1 MSGFTKIIQKDLD
14 KLELSID
21 ELISTRVSYIKEI
34 VTYIIKSGGKR
45 VRPVLVM
52 LCSKLCGYRGRKHIP
67 YAAIIEFI
75 HTATLLHDDVV
86 DNAKTRRG
94 LSTVNT
100 VWGNEPSVLVGDFLY
115 SRSFELMS
123 RDGNNE
129 ILKTISKVT
138 TALSEG
144 EILEIVRTA
153 DVETTEKD
161 YYEII
166 GNKTAVLF
174 GAACE
179 IGAILGG
186 RPDSERR
193 ALRNFGYDLGIAF
206 QLMDDVLDYTSYNDV
221 LGKHVG
227 TDLKEGKV
235 TLPLIHVLRKADEKD
250 KAYVEKIFTKQR
262 ITQRDFDRVL
272 AITEKNGGIAYTLDA
287 TERHLT
293 QAHLPRVTLQD
304 SPARTGRLHAEERD
318 VGKAVAAA

>member
-14 KLELSID
+14 KLESSID
-21 ELISTRVSYIKEI
+21 ELMSTRVTYIKEI

-52 LCSKLCGYRGRKHIP
+52 LCSKLCGYKGKKHIA

-129 ILKTISKVT
+129 ILKTISQVT

-144 EILEIVRTA
+144 EILEIVKTA
-153 DVETTEKD
+153 DVRTTEKD

-179 IGAILGG
+179 IGAILGN
-186 RPDSERR
+186 RTAEERK
-193 ALRNFGYDLGIAF
+193 ALRNFGYSLGIAF
-206 QLMDDVLDYTSYNDV
+206 QLMDDILDYTSYNDV

-235 TLPLIHVLRKADEKD
+235 TLPLIHVLKNAKPEDLNYIERLFA
-250 KAYVEKIFTKQR
+250 KQK
-262 ITQRDFDRVL
+262 ITQRDFNRVHTM
-272 AITEKNGGIAYTLDA
+272 IEKNGGIAYTVEA
-287 TERHLT
+287 TEKELNK
-293 QAHLPRVTLQD
+293 AKKYLDIFPRSKYKSALFELAD
-304 SPARTGRLHAEERD
+304 YMLNREM
-318 VGKAVAAA
+318 

>member
-1 MSGFTKIIQKDLD
+1 MSGFTQIIQKDLD
-14 KLELSID
+14 ELESSID

-34 VTYIIKSGGKR
+34 VTYIIRSGGKR

-144 EILEIVRTA
+144 EILEIVKTA

-235 TLPLIHVLRKADEKD
+235 TLPLIHVLRNAGEKD
-250 KAYVEKIFTKQR
+250 KTQIEKIFAKQK

-272 AITEKNGGIAYTLDA
+272 AIIERNGGIAYTLKA

-293 QAHLPRVTLQD
+293 QAKKYLEIF
-304 SPARTGRLHAEERD
+304 PASRYR
-318 VGKAVAAA
+318 KALLELADYMLKREM

>member
-1 MSGFTKIIQKDLD
+1 MSGFTQIIQKDLD
-14 KLELSID
+14 KLESSID

-144 EILEIVRTA
+144 EILEIVKTA

-186 RPDSERR
+186 RPDGERR

-235 TLPLIHVLRKADEKD
+235 TLPLIHVLRNASEKD
-250 KAYVEKIFTKQR
+250 KAYIEKIFAKQK

-272 AITEKNGGIAYTLDA
+272 AIIEKNDGITYTVEA
-287 TERHLT
+287 TERHLK
-293 QAHLPRVTLQD
+293 QAKRYLD
-304 SPARTGRLHAEERD
+304 IFPASRYRTALLELADYMLKREM
-318 VGKAVAAA
+318 

>member
-1 MSGFTKIIQKDLD
+1 
-14 KLELSID
+14 
-21 ELISTRVSYIKEI
+21 
-34 VTYIIKSGGKR
+34 
-45 VRPVLVM
+45 
-52 LCSKLCGYRGRKHIP
+52 
-67 YAAIIEFI
+67 
-75 HTATLLHDDVV
+75 V

-144 EILEIVRTA
+144 EILEIVKTA

-193 ALRNFGYDLGIAF
+193 
-206 QLMDDVLDYTSYNDV
+206 
-221 LGKHVG
+221 H
-227 TDLKEGKV
+227 
-235 TLPLIHVLRKADEKD
+235 
-250 KAYVEKIFTKQR
+250 
-262 ITQRDFDRVL
+262 
-272 AITEKNGGIAYTLDA
+272 
-287 TERHLT
+287 
-293 QAHLPRVTLQD
+293 
-304 SPARTGRLHAEERD
+304 
-318 VGKAVAAA
+318 

>member
-14 KLELSID
+14 KLESSIG
-21 ELISTRVSYIKEI
+21 ELMSTRVNYIKEI

-52 LCSKLCGYRGRKHIP
+52 LCSKLCGHRGKKHIA

-123 RDGNNE
+123 RDGNTE
-129 ILKTISKVT
+129 ILKTISQVT

-144 EILEIVRTA
+144 EILEIIKTA
-153 DVETTEKD
+153 DVGTTEKD

-186 RPDSERR
+186 RPRDERK
-193 ALRNFGYDLGIAF
+193 ALWNFGYNLGIAF

-235 TLPLIHVLRKADEKD
+235 TLPLIYVLNNSSQKD
-250 KAYVEKIFTKQR
+250 KGCIESVFAKQR
-262 ITQRDFDRVL
+262 ITQRDFNRVL
-272 AITEKNGGIAYTLDA
+272 RIIEKNGGIAYTMDA
-287 TERHLT
+287 TEKHLK
-293 QAHLPRVTLQD
+293 
-304 SPARTGRLHAEERD
+304 
-318 VGKAVAAA
+318 KAKKYLDAFPPSRYRSALLELADYMLKREM

>member
-1 MSGFTKIIQKDLD
+1 MSGFTKIIEKDLS

-21 ELISTRVSYIKEI
+21 ELISTRVDYIKEI
-34 VTYIIKSGGKR
+34 VTYIIGSGGKR

-52 LCSKLCGYRGRKHIP
+52 LCSKLCGYRGKKHIP

-123 RDGNNE
+123 REGNNE
-129 ILKTISKVT
+129 ILKTISQVT

-144 EILEIVRTA
+144 EILEIVKTA
-153 DVETTEKD
+153 DMKTTEED

-179 IGAILGG
+179 IGAILGKC
-186 RPDSERR
+186 PSNKRR
-193 ALRNFGYDLGIAF
+193 ALKNFGYNLGIAF

-235 TLPLIHVLRKADEKD
+235 TLPLIYVLKNANERE
-250 KAYVEKIFTKQR
+250 KAYLEKAITKER
-262 ITQRDFDRVL
+262 ITRRDFDRVRN
-272 AITEKNGGIAYTLDA
+272 IIEKNGGISYTIRATESSLEKAKRYLDA
-287 TERHLT
+287 FGPSRYKNALLELADYMLKR
-293 QAHLPRVTLQD
+293 
-304 SPARTGRLHAEERD
+304 EM
-318 VGKAVAAA
+318 

>member
-1 MSGFTKIIQKDLD
+1 MSGFMKIIQKDLD
-14 KLELSID
+14 KLESSID
-21 ELISTRVSYIKEI
+21 DLLSTRVSYIKEI
-34 VTYIIKSGGKR
+34 VTYIIGSGGKR

-52 LCSKLCGYRGRKHIP
+52 LCSKLCGYRGKKHIP

-123 RDGNNE
+123 RDGNTE
-129 ILKTISKVT
+129 ILKTISQVT

-144 EILEIVRTA
+144 EILEIVKTA
-153 DVETTEKD
+153 DVGTTEKD

-179 IGAILGG
+179 IGAILGD
-186 RPDSERR
+186 RAPNERK
-193 ALRNFGYDLGIAF
+193 ALRNFGYNLGIAF

-221 LGKHVG
+221 LGKRVG

-235 TLPLIHVLRKADEKD
+235 TLPLIFVLNTAGEKEKASIQSVLAKP
-250 KAYVEKIFTKQR
+250 R
-262 ITQRDFDRVL
+262 ITTQDFNRVRRM
-272 AITEKNGGIAYTLDA
+272 IEKKGGIAYTMDA
-287 TERHLT
+287 TKKHLDM
-293 QAHLPRVTLQD
+293 AKKRLD
-304 SPARTGRLHAEERD
+304 IFPASRYKTALLELADYMLKREM
-318 VGKAVAAA
+318 

>member
-14 KLELSID
+14 KLESSID
-21 ELISTRVSYIKEI
+21 ELMSTRVNYIKDI

-52 LCSKLCGYRGRKHIP
+52 LCSKLCGYKGKKHVA

-129 ILKTISKVT
+129 ILKTISQVT

-144 EILEIVRTA
+144 EILEIVKTA
-153 DVETTEKD
+153 DVGTTEKD

-179 IGAILGG
+179 IGAILG
-186 RPDSERR
+186 ERSQGER
-193 ALRNFGYDLGIAF
+193 KALRNFGYNLGIAF
-206 QLMDDVLDYTSYNDV
+206 QLMDDVLDYTSFNHV
-221 LGKHVG
+221 LGKRVG
-227 TDLKEGKV
+227 TDLNEGKV
-235 TLPLIHVLRKADEKD
+235 TLPLIYILNNSNEKD
-250 KAYVEKIFTKQR
+250 RAYIESIFDKQK
-262 ITQRDFDRVL
+262 ITQRDFDRVRK
-272 AITEKNGGIAYTLDA
+272 IIEKNGGIAYAMDA
-287 TERHLT
+287 TEKHLDK
-293 QAHLPRVTLQD
+293 AKKYLD
-304 SPARTGRLHAEERD
+304 IFPASHYKTALLELADYMLKREM
-318 VGKAVAAA
+318 

>member
-14 KLELSID
+14 KLESSID
-21 ELISTRVSYIKEI
+21 ELMSTRVNYIKEI

-52 LCSKLCGYRGRKHIP
+52 LCSKLCGYRGKKHIA

-129 ILKTISKVT
+129 ILKTISQVT

-144 EILEIVRTA
+144 EILEIVKTA

-179 IGAILGG
+179 IGAILGNKS
-186 RPDSERR
+186 PDERK
-193 ALRNFGYDLGIAF
+193 ALRNFGYSLGIAF
-206 QLMDDVLDYTSYNDV
+206 QLMDDVLDYTSFNDV
-221 LGKHVG
+221 LGKRVG

-235 TLPLIHVLRKADEKD
+235 TLPLIHVLKNAKEDD
-250 KAYVEKIFTKQR
+250 KTYIQKIFAKQK
-262 ITQRDFDRVL
+262 INQRDFNRVL
-272 AITEKNGGIAYTLDA
+272 KIIEKNGGIAYTVQA
-287 TERHLT
+287 TEKEL
-293 QAHLPRVTLQD
+293 D
-304 SPARTGRLHAEERD
+304 
-318 VGKAVAAA
+318 KAKKYLDIFPPSKYKAALVELADYMLKREM

>member
-1 MSGFTKIIQKDLD
+1 MSGFTQIIQKDLD
-14 KLELSID
+14 KLESSID
-21 ELISTRVSYIKEI
+21 ELMSTRVSYIKEI
-34 VTYIIKSGGKR
+34 VTYIIRSGGKR

-144 EILEIVRTA
+144 EILEIVKTA

-235 TLPLIHVLRKADEKD
+235 TLPLIHVLRNAGEKNKACI
-250 KAYVEKIFTKQR
+250 EKILAKQR
-262 ITQRDFDRVL
+262 ITRRDFDRVL
-272 AITEKNGGIAYTLDA
+272 AIIEKNGGIAYTLEA

-293 QAHLPRVTLQD
+293 QAKRYLGIF
-304 SPARTGRLHAEERD
+304 PASRYRTALLELADYMLKREM
-318 VGKAVAAA
+318 

>member
-14 KLELSID
+14 KLESSID

-235 TLPLIHVLRKADEKD
+235 TLPLIHVLRKAGDKD

-272 AITEKNGGIAYTLDA
+272 AIIEKNGGIAYTLDA

-293 QAHLPRVTLQD
+293 QAKGYLD
-304 SPARTGRLHAEERD
+304 IFPASRYKTALLELADYMLKREM
-318 VGKAVAAA
+318 

>member
-14 KLELSID
+14 KLESSID
-21 ELISTRVSYIKEI
+21 DLLSTRVGYIKEI
-34 VTYIIKSGGKR
+34 VTYIIKSSGKR

-52 LCSKLCGYRGRKHIP
+52 LCSKLCGYRGKKHIP

-123 RDGNNE
+123 RDGNTE
-129 ILKTISKVT
+129 ILKTISQVT

-144 EILEIVRTA
+144 EILEIIKTA
-153 DVETTEKD
+153 DLGTTEKD

-186 RPDSERR
+186 RTANERK
-193 ALRNFGYDLGIAF
+193 ALRNFGYNLGIAF

-235 TLPLIHVLRKADEKD
+235 TLPLIYVLNSAGEKER
-250 KAYVEKIFTKQR
+250 ASIESALAKQR
-262 ITQRDFDRVL
+262 ITKQDFNR
-272 AITEKNGGIAYTLDA
+272 IRRMIEKKGGIAYTMDA
-287 TERHLT
+287 TKKHLDM
-293 QAHLPRVTLQD
+293 AKKRLD
-304 SPARTGRLHAEERD
+304 IFPASQYKTALLELADYMLKREM
-318 VGKAVAAA
+318 

>member
-1 MSGFTKIIQKDLD
+1 MSGFTQIIQKDLD
-14 KLELSID
+14 ELESSID

-34 VTYIIKSGGKR
+34 VTYIIRSGGKR

-144 EILEIVRTA
+144 EILEIVKTA

-235 TLPLIHVLRKADEKD
+235 TLPLIHVLRNAGEKD
-250 KAYVEKIFTKQR
+250 KTQIEKIFAKQK

-272 AITEKNGGIAYTLDA
+272 AIIERNGGIAYTL
-287 TERHLT
+287 
-293 QAHLPRVTLQD
+293 
-304 SPARTGRLHAEERD
+304 
-318 VGKAVAAA
+318 

>member
-1 MSGFTKIIQKDLD
+1 MSGFTEIIQKDLD
-14 KLELSID
+14 QLEASID
-21 ELISTRVSYIKEI
+21 ELMSTRVTYIKEI

-52 LCSKLCGYRGRKHIP
+52 LCSKLCGYRGKKHIP

-129 ILKTISKVT
+129 ILKTISQVT

-144 EILEIVRTA
+144 EILEIIKTA
-153 DVETTEKD
+153 NIETTEKD

-179 IGAILGG
+179 IGAILGS
-186 RPDSERR
+186 RSNKERK
-193 ALRNFGYDLGIAF
+193 ALKNFDYNLGIAF
-206 QLMDDVLDYTSYNDV
+206 QLM
-221 LGKHVG
+221 
-227 TDLKEGKV
+227 
-235 TLPLIHVLRKADEKD
+235 
-250 KAYVEKIFTKQR
+250 
-262 ITQRDFDRVL
+262 
-272 AITEKNGGIAYTLDA
+272 
-287 TERHLT
+287 
-293 QAHLPRVTLQD
+293 
-304 SPARTGRLHAEERD
+304 
-318 VGKAVAAA
+318 

>member
-1 MSGFTKIIQKDLD
+1 MSGFTKIIEKDLAT
-14 KLELSID
+14 LESSID
-21 ELISTRVSYIKEI
+21 ELISTRVEYIKEI
-34 VTYIIKSGGKR
+34 VTYIIRSGGKR

-52 LCSKLCGYRGRKHIP
+52 LSSKLCGYRGKKHIP

-129 ILKTISKVT
+129 ILKTISRVT

-144 EILEIVRTA
+144 EILEIVKTA
-153 DVETTEKD
+153 DITTTEED

-179 IGAILGG
+179 IGAILGNCS
-186 RPDSERR
+186 RNKRT
-193 ALRNFGYDLGIAF
+193 ALKEFGYNLGIAF
-206 QLMDDVLDYTSYNDV
+206 QLKDDVLDLTSYNDV

-227 TDLKEGKV
+227 TDLKEGKL
-235 TLPLIHVLRKADEKD
+235 TLPLIHALKNAKESER
-250 KAYVEKIFTKQR
+250 AYLEKIITKGR
-262 ITQRDFDRVL
+262 ITQRDFERVRG
-272 AITEKNGGIAYTLDA
+272 IIEKTGGIAYTMEA
-287 TERHLT
+287 TERYLETARQHL
-293 QAHLPRVTLQD
+293 D
-304 SPARTGRLHAEERD
+304 SFPPSQYR
-318 VGKAVAAA
+318 KALLELADYMLKREM

>member
-1 MSGFTKIIQKDLD
+1 MSGFTEIIQKDLD
-14 KLELSID
+14 KLESSID
-21 ELISTRVSYIKEI
+21 ELMSTRVTYIKEI

-52 LCSKLCGYRGRKHIP
+52 LCSKLCGYRGKKHIP

-100 VWGNEPSVLVGDFLY
+100 VWGNEPSVLVGDYLY

-129 ILKTISKVT
+129 ILKTISTVT

-144 EILEIVRTA
+144 EILEIVKTA

-179 IGAILGG
+179 IGAILGDRSG
-186 RPDSERR
+186 KERK
-193 ALRNFGYDLGIAF
+193 ALWNFGYNLGIAF

-221 LGKHVG
+221 LGKRVG
-227 TDLKEGKV
+227 TDLKEGKL
-235 TLPLIHVLRKADEKD
+235 TLPLIYVLKNAGDKD
-250 KAYVEKIFTKQR
+250 KAYIEKVFARQR
-262 ITQRDFDRVL
+262 ITQRDFDRVRS
-272 AITEKNGGIAYTLDA
+272 IIEKNGGITYTLEA
-287 TERHLT
+287 TENHLQ
-293 QAHLPRVTLQD
+293 QAKKHL
-304 SPARTGRLHAEERD
+304 D
-318 VGKAVAAA
+318 VFPPSRYKNALLELADYMLKREM

>member
-14 KLELSID
+14 KLESSID
-21 ELISTRVSYIKEI
+21 GLLSTRVTYIKEI
-34 VTYIIKSGGKR
+34 VTYIIRSGGKR

-52 LCSKLCGYRGRKHIP
+52 LCSKLCGYRGKKHIA

-86 DNAKTRRG
+86 DNAETRRG

-129 ILKTISKVT
+129 ILKTISQVT

-144 EILEIVRTA
+144 EILEIIKTA
-153 DVETTEKD
+153 DVGTTEKD

-179 IGAILGG
+179 IGAILGD
-186 RPDSERR
+186 RPQNERK
-193 ALRNFGYDLGIAF
+193 ALRNFGYSLGIAF

-227 TDLKEGKV
+227 TDLKEGKL
-235 TLPLIHVLRKADEKD
+235 TLPLIHVLKNSSQTDA
-250 KAYVEKIFTKQR
+250 AYIESIFAKQKITR
-262 ITQRDFDRVL
+262 RDFSRVL
-272 AITEKNGGIAYTLDA
+272 KIIEKNGGIAYTIDA
-287 TERHLT
+287 TEKHLNK
-293 QAHLPRVTLQD
+293 AKKHLDIFPSSQYK
-304 SPARTGRLHAEERD
+304 
-318 VGKAVAAA
+318 KALLELADYMLKREM

>member
-1 MSGFTKIIQKDLD
+1 MSGFTQIIQKDLD
-14 KLELSID
+14 ELESSID

-34 VTYIIKSGGKR
+34 VTYIIRSGGKR

-144 EILEIVRTA
+144 EILEIVKTA

-235 TLPLIHVLRKADEKD
+235 TLPLIHVLRNAGEKD
-250 KAYVEKIFTKQR
+250 KAQIEKIFAKQK

-272 AITEKNGGIAYTLDA
+272 AIIERNGGIAYTLKA

-293 QAHLPRVTLQD
+293 QAKKYLEIF
-304 SPARTGRLHAEERD
+304 PASRYR
-318 VGKAVAAA
+318 KALLELADYMLKREM

>member
-1 MSGFTKIIQKDLD
+1 
-14 KLELSID
+14 
-21 ELISTRVSYIKEI
+21 
-34 VTYIIKSGGKR
+34 
-45 VRPVLVM
+45 
-52 LCSKLCGYRGRKHIP
+52 
-67 YAAIIEFI
+67 
-75 HTATLLHDDVV
+75 
-86 DNAKTRRG
+86 
-94 LSTVNT
+94 
-100 VWGNEPSVLVGDFLY
+100 
-115 SRSFELMS
+115 MS

-144 EILEIVRTA
+144 EILEIVKTA

-235 TLPLIHVLRKADEKD
+235 TLPLIHVLRNAGEKD
-250 KAYVEKIFTKQR
+250 KTQIEKIFAKQK

-272 AITEKNGGIAYTLDA
+272 AIIERNGGIAYTLKA

-293 QAHLPRVTLQD
+293 QAKKYLEIF
-304 SPARTGRLHAEERD
+304 PASRYR
-318 VGKAVAAA
+318 KALLELADYMLKREM

>member
-1 MSGFTKIIQKDLD
+1 MSGFTQIIQKDLD
-14 KLELSID
+14 KLESSID
-21 ELISTRVSYIKEI
+21 ELMSTRVNYIKEI

-52 LCSKLCGYRGRKHIP
+52 LCSKLCGYTGKKHIA

-123 RDGNNE
+123 REGNNE
-129 ILKTISKVT
+129 ILKTISQVT

-144 EILEIVRTA
+144 EILEIVKTA
-153 DVETTEKD
+153 DVKTTEKD

-179 IGAILGG
+179 IGAILGK
-186 RPDSERR
+186 RTPAERK
-193 ALRNFGYDLGIAF
+193 ALRNFGYSLGIAF

-235 TLPLIHVLRKADEKD
+235 TLPLIHVLKNAKPKEVSYIEKLF
-250 KAYVEKIFTKQR
+250 AKQR
-262 ITQRDFDRVL
+262 ITPRDFNRVHTM
-272 AITEKNGGIAYTLDA
+272 IEKNGGIAYTVKA
-287 TERHLT
+287 TEKELN
-293 QAHLPRVTLQD
+293 
-304 SPARTGRLHAEERD
+304 
-318 VGKAVAAA
+318 KAKKYLDTFPKSKYKTALLELADYMLKREM